1 MCCSSRSRWGRR
13 RCGNRFFQ
21 VAHCNGAGSDRPGFQ
36 AHLRGTKAEGGWA
49 AVCTEYCSIAP
60 ESDDVPRV
68 SARIWDE
75 GDVRNLAMTCDAIHQ
90 HNSLAAIEI
99 WHGGPN
105 AAGMESRVPA
115 RGPSQ
120 VPSAFEFM
128 RNCKEMDPGRHPR
141 GTAAVRGCGAS
152 GPRRR
157 VRHHDHLHGAHR
169 GAAPP
174 VPAAVLQQA
183 HGSSTEGRSR
193 TGRGSGARSSPS
205 VVKRSV
211 TTVRSSV
218 RFGIDT
224 LYNTAD
230 LGIKFDER
238 GPAVHRA
245 HGRSGRPVGHQR
257 GRGDRVG

>member
-1 MCCSSRSRWGRR
+1 MPRDPKYDVLFEPVKIGPKTMR
-13 RCGNRFFQ
+13 NRFFQ

-49 AVCTEYCSIAP
+49 AICTEYCSIAP

-128 RNCKEMDPGRHPR
+128 RNCKEMTLDDIREVQQLYVDAVLRARDAGFDIMTIYMAHTEALPHQFLLPYFNKRTDRVRRVVREPGAVRARGRHQ
-141 GTAAVRGCGAS
+141 VS
-152 GPRRR
+152 
-157 VRHHDHLHGAHR
+157 
-169 GAAPP
+169 
-174 VPAAVLQQA
+174 
-183 HGSSTEGRSR
+183 
-193 TGRGSGARSSPS
+193 
-205 VVKRSV
+205 
-211 TTVRSSV
+211 
-218 RFGIDT
+218 
-224 LYNTAD
+224 
-230 LGIKFDER
+230 
-238 GPAVHRA
+238 
-245 HGRSGRPVGHQR
+245 
-257 GRGDRVG
+257 